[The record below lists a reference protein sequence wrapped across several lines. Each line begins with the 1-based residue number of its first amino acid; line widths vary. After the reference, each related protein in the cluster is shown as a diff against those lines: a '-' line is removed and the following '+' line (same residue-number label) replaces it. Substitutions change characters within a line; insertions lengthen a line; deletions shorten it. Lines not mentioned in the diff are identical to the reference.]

1 MLGQPEIN
9 SALSPRRLCPDHGQ
23 PGSYRFVGRI
33 STDKNA
39 LVLTDQANFRE
50 VGYTEAITELFVWAS
65 ELSRPDHAQR
75 EKLSLDTL
83 E

>member
-1 MLGQPEIN
+1 MDCAWMTGNPEAM
-9 SALSPRRLCPDHGQ
+9 SS
-23 PGSYRFVGRI
+23 SVGLVP
-33 STDKNA
+33 TNA

-75 EKLSLDTL
+75 EKLSIDML